1 MAKIL
6 AIDYGNK
13 RTGLAI
19 SDIDEKLASRFLTLE
34 NRSLKNLI
42 KEIKNIITKESI
54 EKIIVGLP
62 IGLKT
67 ESEQTQKTNDF
78 INYLTKETG
87 IPIKKINEVFTSK
100 MAEKNLRDTGIK
112 REELKKIIDQEAAR
126 IILQDYLDNKNI

>member
-19 SDIDEKLASRFLTLE
+19 SDSDEKLASRFLTLE

-42 KEIKNIITKESI
+42 KEIKNIITRESI

-78 INYLTKETG
+78 INYLTRETG
-87 IPIKKINEVFTSK
+87 VPIKKINEVFTSK

-126 IILQDYLDNKNI
+126 IILQDHLDNKNI

>member
-19 SDIDEKLASRFLTLE
+19 SDSDEKLASRFLTLE

-42 KEIKNIITKESI
+42 KEIKNIITKKSI

-87 IPIKKINEVFTSK
+87 IPIKKINEVF
-100 MAEKNLRDTGIK
+100 
-112 REELKKIIDQEAAR
+112 
-126 IILQDYLDNKNI
+126 